1 MELKRILAKD
11 SRSASEEAMDKY
23 GRDVLIISSN
33 RVNGLT
39 ELIVAVDVAT
49 PAQPAPQAREPMA
62 AQREAP
68 LDAIE
73 DDNAFEALLFAQ
85 TQAREA
91 SSRAHV
97 SPTPAEAP
105 NDHGLTAAQPT
116 PGPAPAPAEHA
127 LATQYD
133 SLRGSEVVALLK
145 AELSEIRQEIRV
157 HQQMALMQADALTPS
172 LQPLMD
178 ELVERGLPPGLREHM
193 TQAWKHMDDP
203 IAALGLLENEL
214 TRLLPPNQAPVMPQ
228 GVHVLTGPSG
238 AGKSLACAKLALMA
252 SDALGPDAV
261 AWISFADHRA
271 GAWSQTQMLATP
283 SGVATFRA
291 GNTEGLQLLLD
302 ELAHMKLILIDTTG
316 VDFERQMQQV
326 RALAREAKVHM
337 VLPMDAT
344 LTSIKRALKH
354 KAQLHSVI
362 LSKMDESFAPWAMI
376 HGLSQ
381 KQMHVSWINDSER
394 LHAPMQV
401 YAPQTLAEKA
411 LNTLG
416 QLDEDEDSSP
426 AQTLRLSDMHEVP
439 DLTDTLEP
447 FGEANEDTAPSA
459 ASPAHRDGIEALDH
473 RAYGIPR
480 FGRVHAAG

>member
-49 PAQPAPQAREPMA
+49 PAEPTAATTPAPAKPSTSQAA
-62 AQREAP
+62 ADE
-68 LDAIE
+68 E
-73 DDNAFEALLFAQ
+73 DNAFEALLFAQ
-85 TQAREA
+85 TQARDA
-91 SSRAHV
+91 SGRANTP
-97 SPTPAEAP
+97 SPTAARDEAEDPPSPSA
-105 NDHGLTAAQPT
+105 PT
-116 PGPAPAPAEHA
+116 PSVAHTEQA

-133 SLRGSEVVALLK
+133 SLRGSEIVALLK

-157 HQQMALMQADALTPS
+157 HQQMALVQADALAPS

-193 TQAWKHMDDP
+193 TQAWKQLDDP

-214 TRLLPPNQAPVMPQ
+214 TRLLPPNQAPVSLQ

-252 SDALGPDAV
+252 SDAMGPDAV
-261 AWISFADHRA
+261 AWISFADYRA

-302 ELAHMKLILIDTTG
+302 ELAHMKLVLIDTAG
-316 VDFERQMQQV
+316 ADFEQQMQQV
-326 RALAREAKVHM
+326 LAHAPAAKVHM

-354 KAQLHSVI
+354 KAHLHSVI

-394 LHAPMQV
+394 LHTPMQV

-416 QLDEDEDSSP
+416 QLDEDEDTGP
-426 AQTLRLSDMHEVP
+426 AQALRLSDMHEVP

-447 FGEANEDTAPSA
+447 FSEIDEAPRQ
-459 ASPAHRDGIEALDH
+459 SPTRPLLDGAETLDH
-473 RAYGIPR
+473 GSYGIPR
-480 FGRVHAAG
+480 FGRIQAAG